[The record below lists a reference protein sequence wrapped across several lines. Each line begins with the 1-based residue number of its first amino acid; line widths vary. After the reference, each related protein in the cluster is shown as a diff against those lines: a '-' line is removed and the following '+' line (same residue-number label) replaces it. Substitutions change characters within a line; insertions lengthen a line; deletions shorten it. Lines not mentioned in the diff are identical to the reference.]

1 MGCRFWGVF
10 LENCFVHDG
19 AFLQFFF
26 NNFETSRLE
35 ISLRFCSK
43 HQKNVLDYFFIVCC
57 VLGSIFGE
65 VFVAV
70 LDNFGKN
77 TFLGVKIVAIWPI

>member
-1 MGCRFWGVF
+1 MAVLRKKS
-10 LENCFVHDG
+10 FVHDG
-19 AFLQFFF
+19 AFLQCFFHKKKA
-26 NNFETSRLE
+26 SRLE

-43 HQKNVLDYFFIVCC
+43 HQKNVLDYFFIVFC

-77 TFLGVKIVAIWPI
+77 TFLGMKIVAVWPI